1 MKELEEAWGALPG
14 EPAVPTRFLR
24 SQQQSQAAA
33 VPVGGGGGGG
43 GGEES
48 GGAAPMGAEPV
59 DPYEFLD
66 PVDLLEQMPKNFYEQ
81 LVMCM

>member
-43 GGEES
+43 GEES
-48 GGAAPMGAEPV
+48 G
-59 DPYEFLD
+59 
-66 PVDLLEQMPKNFYEQ
+66 
-81 LVMCM
+81 